1 MDITFCDNIY
11 INKRIIKFIPLI
23 EKICYVFIGNYKDRF
38 ILEYIKRDYTKKD
51 PFENVYKVKNSDV
64 KIINLYNYLTNE
76 KYEGDDLTKIKKE
89 ILDILFFKDYE
100 SIFIEE
106 IIYNDDTNEKILM
119 KISEYCYN
127 DNKPPIKHLLAM
139 YKCNDIFQS
148 LTIEYLHGGIP
159 KNMKDMKPCDLIDK
173 IMINENGDQK
183 RVEKKNVIYNLF
195 EMNKMDDNI
204 IRYIS
209 IKEYLDFKS
218 IFNELQNNNN
228 IDDCDIKSFYNGM
241 IYKYWPKI
249 NFNEIIKYNEEENIE
264 KRLIQRENE
273 LKILNQYSIG
283 CKLINKR
290 INNTIKCS
298 SFDITYMRLIKKSD
312 TINNINISKL
322 FNDSILNENIP
333 FIKLILGSHNEKYF
347 KLYKNSIIYNGL
359 EKDLNENQVI
369 DKDLCREWSED
380 YYIDSKYKNNV
391 EFIHPNNII
400 IFKIYNDVNKH
411 LYCSLIIHI
420 NGDIECIIK
429 QRKNKDRYEIKTY
442 IQTKNDIIELLKMC
456 NTLIEKLNILQ
467 NISLYDIEKFGD
479 EDELHNIFE
488 NKGKIKVDFLN
499 CNILFDK
506 NEHIVINGIDSKDIK
521 REYTDKFSPFKVGNK
536 LPNWVNLIGNL
547 FNKLPMFFRMKVEEK
562 ENSRGND
569 RIIGHYNRV
578 NNYFN
583 ISTIHSTISAYSN
596 IYEPEEIISKISK
609 EFGKPIDEMKVEY
622 ELWNETNKI
631 REQNK
636 KNLNQSNIN
645 QYNLIVEEEGPD
657 INIYKK
663 SSEIYLNINIT
674 NVKSFN
680 ELYRIINVIRS
691 IIDLYDNYINNKL
704 SSRMKKLFEDNE
716 MVEYDPN
723 INDSDDSDSD
733 IDEGDKERMLDLV
746 DILDS
751 DSDGLEL
758 SDLSSDEESSQGGGG
773 KNTIKSYHIK
783 RL

>member
-1 MDITFCDNIY
+1 
-11 INKRIIKFIPLI
+11 
-23 EKICYVFIGNYKDRF
+23 
-38 ILEYIKRDYTKKD
+38 
-51 PFENVYKVKNSDV
+51 
-64 KIINLYNYLTNE
+64 
-76 KYEGDDLTKIKKE
+76 
-89 ILDILFFKDYE
+89 
-100 SIFIEE
+100 
-106 IIYNDDTNEKILM
+106 
-119 KISEYCYN
+119 
-127 DNKPPIKHLLAM
+127 
-139 YKCNDIFQS
+139 
-148 LTIEYLHGGIP
+148 
-159 KNMKDMKPCDLIDK
+159 
-173 IMINENGDQK
+173 
-183 RVEKKNVIYNLF
+183 
-195 EMNKMDDNI
+195 
-204 IRYIS
+204 
-209 IKEYLDFKS
+209 
-218 IFNELQNNNN
+218 
-228 IDDCDIKSFYNGM
+228 
-241 IYKYWPKI
+241 
-249 NFNEIIKYNEEENIE
+249 
-264 KRLIQRENE
+264 
-273 LKILNQYSIG
+273 
-283 CKLINKR
+283 
-290 INNTIKCS
+290 
-298 SFDITYMRLIKKSD
+298 
-312 TINNINISKL
+312 
-322 FNDSILNENIP
+322 
-333 FIKLILGSHNEKYF
+333 
-347 KLYKNSIIYNGL
+347 
-359 EKDLNENQVI
+359 
-369 DKDLCREWSED
+369 
-380 YYIDSKYKNNV
+380 
-391 EFIHPNNII
+391 
-400 IFKIYNDVNKH
+400 
-411 LYCSLIIHI
+411 
-420 NGDIECIIK
+420 
-429 QRKNKDRYEIKTY
+429 
-442 IQTKNDIIELLKMC
+442 IIELLKMC

-562 ENSRGND
+562 ENSRGDD

-733 IDEGDKERMLDLV
+733 I
-746 DILDS
+746 
-751 DSDGLEL
+751 
-758 SDLSSDEESSQGGGG
+758 
-773 KNTIKSYHIK
+773 
-783 RL
+783 